1 MNISYWIP
9 LPSLCKCPSFCD
21 KKSNVFISIQNVPD
35 SVYCETLVDFGF
47 HFPLVFDIASQI
59 QMLYLLLSL
68 CMGWTIVRM
77 KKSQSRPLQWD
88 STPASTGIAVF
99 IVITQASVETQF
111 FLLIPFRN
119 PVLMASHF
127 KIETWNPWRIC
138 VIFKWWI

>member
-1 MNISYWIP
+1 MQKGPNP
-9 LPSLCKCPSFCD
+9 LYCK
-21 KKSNVFISIQNVPD
+21 N
-35 SVYCETLVDFGF
+35 LVDFCS

-99 IVITQASVETQF
+99 IVITQVSIDTQC
-111 FLLIPFRN
+111 LYLAICKN
-119 PVLMASHF
+119 PNLNRPHF
-127 KIETWNPWRIC
+127 KSET
-138 VIFKWWI
+138 

>member
-1 MNISYWIP
+1 MNFINFFENAYLLVLKKIIIFSVQKGPNP
-9 LPSLCKCPSFCD
+9 LYYE
-21 KKSNVFISIQNVPD
+21 N
-35 SVYCETLVDFGF
+35 LVDFGF

-99 IVITQASVETQF
+99 IVITQVSIDTQGLYF
-111 FLLIPFRN
+111 AICKNANLNIP
-119 PVLMASHF
+119 HF
-127 KIETWNPWRIC
+127 KSEIWDP
-138 VIFKWWI
+138 